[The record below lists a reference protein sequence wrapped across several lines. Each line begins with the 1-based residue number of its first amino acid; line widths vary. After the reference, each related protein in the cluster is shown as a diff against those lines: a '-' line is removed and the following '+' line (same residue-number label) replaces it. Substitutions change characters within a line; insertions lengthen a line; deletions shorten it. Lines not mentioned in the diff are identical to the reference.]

1 MIIRKILISL
11 LFSLFITVGATA
23 VSAQWQELGQRTV
36 NFTADHDTIKAVWK
50 KGAFT
55 AFKLLVTKAPV
66 HFSRIT
72 VTFGNKETQEIVFD
86 DFMKP
91 GDEGRAI
98 ELAGNTRVVDKVDFW
113 YVTESLGKKKSRVT
127 LYGRP

>member
-1 MIIRKILISL
+1 MVIRKILVSL
-11 LFSLFITVGATA
+11 FFSLFITIGVTA

-36 NFTADHDTIKAVWK
+36 NFTADHDTVGVTWK
-50 KGAFT
+50 KGNFT
-55 AFKLLVTKAPV
+55 ALKFLVTKAPV
-66 HFSRIT
+66 HFSRVI
-72 VTFGNKETQEIVFD
+72 VTFGNKEKQEIAFD

-98 ELAGNTRVVDKVDFW
+98 DLVGNTRIIRKVDFW
-113 YVTESLGKKKSRVT
+113 YATESLGKKKSRVT